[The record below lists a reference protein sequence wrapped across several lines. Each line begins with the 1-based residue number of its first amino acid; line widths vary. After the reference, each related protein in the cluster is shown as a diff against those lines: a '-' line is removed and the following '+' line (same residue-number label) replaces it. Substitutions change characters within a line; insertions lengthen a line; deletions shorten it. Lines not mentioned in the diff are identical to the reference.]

1 MKCRIRNFGVVRE
14 IMGGKELD
22 FEFSGTTVADLRAA
36 LFVRYPDLVA
46 LNSLFVAV
54 NQQYAQ
60 EDTALRDTDEIALI
74 PPVAGG

>member
-36 LFVRYPDLVA
+36 LFARYPDLVP